1 MDRCA
6 STHLFFHGVRAHNPL
21 KTPRHVNHFD
31 CREHRHHQLNADAG
45 VNLTQE
51 NYLLWAAQ
59 VLPYLRSQG
68 LSGHIDGSLSAPW
81 QTSAADPVEGSGGR
95 IIVVNPEYTSWYHQ
109 DQLVLS
115 VINSSLS
122 EEVLSTVVDATT
134 VRRAWSTLKKMYASR
149 SHARIMQI
157 RMQLATIQKGDL
169 TAIDYFRKVKQL
181 ADTLAAIGKHLEDEE
196 FISYLL

>member
-109 DQLVLS
+109 D
-115 VINSSLS
+115 
-122 EEVLSTVVDATT
+122 
-134 VRRAWSTLKKMYASR
+134 
-149 SHARIMQI
+149 
-157 RMQLATIQKGDL
+157 
-169 TAIDYFRKVKQL
+169 
-181 ADTLAAIGKHLEDEE
+181 
-196 FISYLL
+196 